1 MPSAYLGYSNGSE
14 GMCPIGEGYIG
25 CSNCSML
32 GRDLVCL
39 ARSEL
44 YSVRDGLV
52 RSLAMVSLGSSADRL
67 WNGSKDFF

>member
-1 MPSAYLGYSNGSE
+1 MSSAYLGYSKGSE
-14 GMCPIGEGYIG
+14 RMRPIGKGYIG
-25 CSNCSML
+25 CSSGSMF

-52 RSLAMVSLGSSADRL
+52 RSLAMVSLGSSAD
-67 WNGSKDFF
+67 

>member
-1 MPSAYLGYSNGSE
+1 M
-14 GMCPIGEGYIG
+14 GEGFIG
-25 CSNCSML
+25 CNNCSMP

-52 RSLAMVSLGSSADRL
+52 RPLVVVSLGSSAE
-67 WNGSKDFF
+67 